1 MNDAGLERRRP
12 ADKAGLRFT
21 FALRNSYGSLT
32 AYGESLIM
40 RRLAAILAALSLLAT
55 AGIAG
60 AGGVPP
66 FPHLAGAWSHAEI
79 NIKIKREPHTLI
91 LDRGRVAAVSPTSLT
106 LREQDGSMVQIGLSS
121 STQVT
126 VNGQP
131 GQLSNIRRFA
141 NAVTQRIDGGPATQ
155 VRVTFRFR

>member
-1 MNDAGLERRRP
+1 VRRTLLQ
-12 ADKAGLRFT
+12 AIAVT
-21 FALRNSYGSLT
+21 AACSL
-32 AYGESLIM
+32 A
-40 RRLAAILAALSLLAT
+40 LAAGSAS
-55 AGIAG
+55 G
-60 AGGVPP
+60 AGGGVMP
-66 FPHLAGAWSHAEI
+66 AGWTHAEI
-79 NIKIKREPHTLI
+79 NYAVGRVPHTLI
-91 LDRGRVAAVSPTSLT
+91 LDRGRVAAVTPTSLT

-155 VRVTFRFR
+155 FRVTFRVR

>member
-1 MNDAGLERRRP
+1 
-12 ADKAGLRFT
+12 
-21 FALRNSYGSLT
+21 
-32 AYGESLIM
+32 M
-40 RRLAAILAALSLLAT
+40 RRTLLQAIAVTAACSLALAAGSAS
-55 AGIAG
+55 G
-60 AGGVPP
+60 AGGGVMP
-66 FPHLAGAWSHAEI
+66 AGWTHAEI
-79 NIKIKREPHTLI
+79 NYAVGRVPHTLI
-91 LDRGRVAAVSPTSLT
+91 LDRGRVAAVTPTSLT